1 MDLVC
6 ALCKKLTM
14 ESEFY
19 KLQVKKPNGE
29 ILEMKNFKGKAV
41 LIVNTATK
49 CGLAPQFEGLEA
61 LHQKYKD
68 KGLVV
73 LGFPSNQFMNQEPE
87 TNETVEQSCRVN
99 HGVTF
104 QLTEK
109 IDVNGKNTHPVFAYL
124 KNKKGGLLGKNIKWN
139 FTKFLI
145 DKNGDPIKRFAP
157 TDKPKKI
164 EKDILKLINT

>member
-1 MDLVC
+1 ME
-6 ALCKKLTM
+6 KNIM

-19 KLQVKKPNGE
+19 TLHAKKPNGE
-29 ILEMKNFKGKAV
+29 ILEMKDFKGKNV

-73 LGFPSNQFMNQEPE
+73 LGFPSAQFRNQEPE
-87 TNETVEQSCRVN
+87 TNETVEQACKIN

-109 IDVNGKNTHPVFAYL
+109 VDVNGKNEHPVYTYL
-124 KNKKGGLLGKNIKWN
+124 KSKKGGFLGSKIKWN

-145 DKNGDPIKRFAP
+145 DKKGKVVERYAP
-157 TDKPKKI
+157 TTKPEAI
-164 EKDILKLINT
+164 EKDILKIINY